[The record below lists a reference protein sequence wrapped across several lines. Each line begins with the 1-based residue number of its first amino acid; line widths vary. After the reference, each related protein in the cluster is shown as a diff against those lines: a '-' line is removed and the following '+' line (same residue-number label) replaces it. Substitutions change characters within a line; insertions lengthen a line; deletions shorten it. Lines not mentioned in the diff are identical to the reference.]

1 MTLKLTDDELYE
13 MHTRMIDYKEYVSY
27 FKEKVKRDENV
38 RMHLARISVA
48 PNSFLKEMYVT
59 DYTLAQNQNMREEYS
74 ELKEENII
82 AVPKFL
88 LGLSRY
94 SDWGKNTFWDIQKR
108 LF

>member
-1 MTLKLTDDELYE
+1 
-13 MHTRMIDYKEYVSY
+13 
-27 FKEKVKRDENV
+27 
-38 RMHLARISVA
+38 
-48 PNSFLKEMYVT
+48 MYVT

-94 SDWGKNTFWDIQKR
+94 SDWGKNTFGIYKEVILNAQMESMR
-108 LF
+108 RVIML